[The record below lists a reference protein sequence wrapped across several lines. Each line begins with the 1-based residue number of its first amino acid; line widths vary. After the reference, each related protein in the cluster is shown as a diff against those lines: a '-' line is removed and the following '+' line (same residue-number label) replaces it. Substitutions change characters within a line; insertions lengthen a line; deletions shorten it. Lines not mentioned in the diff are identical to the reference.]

1 MGSGRYDVARSRAY
15 CDEHIF
21 TRCLHNDT
29 RTSLEGC
36 LMQQKTI
43 TIETQD
49 GVNLGGVSLGTGYP
63 WFVELLI
70 TLVVMAVIYGMK
82 KYIDVWF
89 DKRRQIKITE
99 RFSEKIKKQK
109 HKNSIEKDIWKDS
122 K

>member
-1 MGSGRYDVARSRAY
+1 
-15 CDEHIF
+15 
-21 TRCLHNDT
+21 
-29 RTSLEGC
+29 
-36 LMQQKTI
+36 MQQKTI